1 MGEDDGWIKLHRSIR
16 RHWIWEDDYYLKA
29 WITILMQ
36 VNHEDRKVLIKGSV
50 FDCKR
55 GQSLMSLGEW
65 VKLFNYRRKRR
76 KTPYWTMKKVRTFF
90 DTLQLNG
97 MIVYKGVSKTTRLT
111 VCNYDK
117 YQGGGQLE
125 GNLRAS
131 RGQQTRINKND
142 KNSGESQ
149 KVIIRGIRPDDK

>member
-1 MGEDDGWIKLHRSIR
+1 
-16 RHWIWEDDYYLKA
+16 
-29 WITILMQ
+29 
-36 VNHEDRKVLIKGSV
+36 
-50 FDCKR
+50 
-55 GQSLMSLGEW
+55 MSLGEW